1 MTLEELKSLQNG
13 EVVVI
18 TKVDENIN
26 DGTPTQDYYVGEEM
40 TFLSWELGVE
50 LVKRGY
56 EIHDLCVDFKR
67 QGKISHFTSEVC
79 YYIERKMKLNRDN
92 KLKELGI

>member
-18 TKVDENIN
+18 TKVDEKIN
-26 DGTPTQDYYVGEEM
+26 NGTTTQDYYVGEEM
-40 TFLSWELGVE
+40 NFLSYGLDDWW
-50 LVKRGY
+50 
-56 EIHDLCVDFKR
+56 DLCVDFKR